1 MRADDFTTTHALPGF
16 LDGGGEMGALM
27 RDRDWTGH
35 PLGAPAGWPSL
46 LKSTLRLVLTSNHP
60 MLIWWGD
67 DLYQFYN
74 DAYRRTMDDQRHPAA
89 LGQRGAECWAEAWH
103 IIGHEI
109 DYVMAGDGATW
120 HENALVPLTRH
131 GRREDMYWTYGYSPI
146 QDEERVRGVLAVCA
160 DVSED
165 MRTRQLLKQ
174 SYVTVVESMDEGLA
188 VIRIIL
194 DGAGKPV
201 DYRFLEVNPAFERQT
216 GLVDVVGKTARH
228 LVPDLEE
235 RWFQVYGKVALTGES
250 VRFLEGSEPMN
261 RWFEVY
267 ATPVGPRDN
276 LMVAVMFRD
285 VTDRTRAEQ
294 ALRIADRR
302 KDEFLAMLAHELRN
316 PLAPI
321 SAAAE
326 MLQMPGADAAR
337 VQHASAVIG
346 RQVRHITGLID
357 DLLDVSRVTR
367 GMIPLNSGPI
377 DLRRVVADAIEQAR
391 PLVDSHGHRLTVST
405 PPVPAQVMGDAK
417 RLVQVLSNLLNN
429 AVKYTP
435 GGGDIMLRLDVGDTE
450 IKLAVIDNGIGMT
463 ADVLA
468 HAFDLFVQA
477 ERETDRSQG
486 GLGIGLALVKSL
498 VELHGGS
505 VSAHSAGL
513 GQGSR
518 FVIALPRLAE
528 PAADSTAAADDTAP
542 PPASARPP
550 ALRAMVV
557 DDNEDAAEMLAMFL
571 EIHGHQV
578 LTEDDPARVVERALA
593 FAPHVCLLD
602 IGLPGMDGYELARR
616 IRAAPGLAGVL
627 LIAVTGYG
635 DEQARQQAAAAG
647 FDHHF
652 VKPID
657 PARLVQLLET
667 VAATQD

>member
-1 MRADDFTTTHALPGF
+1 MVSNSAHGLPAF
-16 LDGGGEMGALM
+16 LDGGGEMGVLT
-27 RDRDWTGH
+27 RDHDWSGH
-35 PLGAPAGWPSL
+35 PLGPRAGWPLL
-46 LKSTLRLVLTSNHP
+46 LKSTLRLILTSNHP

-67 DLYQFYN
+67 ELYQFYN
-74 DAYRRTMDDQRHPAA
+74 DAYRRTMGADRHPAA
-89 LGQRGAECWAEAWH
+89 LGQRCRDCWAEVWH
-103 IIGHEI
+103 KVGPEI
-109 DYVMAGDGATW
+109 DHVMTGQGATW
-120 HENALVPLTRH
+120 HENALVQLTRN
-131 GRREDMYWTYGYSPI
+131 GKREDMYWTYGYSPI
-146 QDEERVRGVLAVCA
+146 QDEERVRGVLVVCA
-160 DVSED
+160 DVTED

-194 DGAGKPV
+194 DAAGRPA
-201 DYRFLEVNPAFERQT
+201 DYRFLEVNPSFERQT
-216 GLVDVVGKTARH
+216 GLVDVVGKTARQ

-235 RWFQVYGKVALTGES
+235 RWFQIYGKVALTGES
-250 VRFLEGSEPMN
+250 VRFLEGSETMN

-267 ATPVGPRDN
+267 ATPVGSKED
-276 LMVAVMFRD
+276 LMVALMFRD
-285 VTDRTRAEQ
+285 VTDRTRSEQ
-294 ALRIADRR
+294 ALRTADRR

-326 MLQMPGADAAR
+326 LLQMPGADAAR
-337 VQHASAVIG
+337 VQNASAVIG

-367 GMIPLNSGPI
+367 GMIPLNASTT
-377 DLRRVVADAIEQAR
+377 DVRRVVADAIEQVR
-391 PLVDSHGHRLTVST
+391 PLIDSHGHRLTVST
-405 PPVPAQVMGDAK
+405 PPAPALVMGDAK
-417 RLVQVLSNLLNN
+417 RLVQVLANLLSNS
-429 AVKYTP
+429 VKYTP
-435 GGGDIMLRLDVGDTE
+435 GGGDIMLRLDTGGGQVR
-450 IKLAVIDNGIGMT
+450 LAVIDNGIGMT

-498 VELHGGS
+498 VELHGGT
-505 VSAHSAGL
+505 VSAQSPGL

-518 FVIALPRLAE
+518 FTITLPQIVEE
-528 PAADSTAAADDTAP
+528 PAPVAVAGDVAASPAP
-542 PPASARPP
+542 VLPTGA

-557 DDNEDAAEMLAMFL
+557 DDNEDAADMLAMFL

-593 FAPHVCLLD
+593 FKPHVCLLD

-616 IRAAPGLAGVL
+616 LRATPGLDGVV

-635 DEQARQQAAAAG
+635 DEQAKQQATSAG

-657 PARLVQLLET
+657 PARLVAL
-667 VAATQD
+667 VATLA

>member
-1 MRADDFTTTHALPGF
+1 MQNTTAHALPGF

-27 RDRDWTGH
+27 RDHDWTGH

-60 MLIWWGD
+60 MLVWWGD
-67 DLYQFYN
+67 DLHQFYN

-89 LGQRGAECWAEAWH
+89 LGQRGADCWAEVWH
-103 IIGHEI
+103 IIGPEV
-109 DYVMAGDGATW
+109 DFVMAGDGATW
-120 HENALVPLTRH
+120 HENAPLSFTRH
-131 GRREDMYWTYGYSPI
+131 GKREDMYWTYGYSPI

-160 DVSED
+160 DVTED

-174 SYVTVVESMDEGLA
+174 SYVNVVESMDEGLA
-188 VIRIIL
+188 VIQIIL
-194 DGAGKPV
+194 NAAGKPV
-201 DYRFLEVNPAFERQT
+201 DYRFLEVNPSFERQT
-216 GLVDVVGKTARH
+216 GLVDAVGKTARQ

-235 RWFQVYGKVALTGES
+235 RWFDVYGKVALTGEA

-267 ATPVGPRDN
+267 ATPVGAKEN
-276 LMVAVMFRD
+276 LMVALMFRD
-285 VTDRTRAEQ
+285 VTDRTRSEQ
-294 ALRIADRR
+294 ALRVADRR

-326 MLQMPGADAAR
+326 MLQMPGADAQR

-367 GMIPLNSGPI
+367 GMIPLTP
-377 DLRRVVADAIEQAR
+377 DTTDMQRVVADAIEQVR
-391 PLVDSHGHRLTVST
+391 PLVESHGHRLTVST
-405 PPVPAQVMGDAK
+405 PPGPALVTGDAK
-417 RLVQVLSNLLNN
+417 RLVQVLANLLNN

-435 GGGDIMLRLDVGDTE
+435 GGGDIMLRLDVGADQVT
-450 IKLAVIDNGIGMT
+450 LAVIDNGIGMT

-498 VELHGGS
+498 VELHGGT
-505 VSAHSAGL
+505 VSAHSDGL

-518 FVIALPRLAE
+518 FTVCLPQSVQA
-528 PAADSTAAADDTAP
+528 PAAAGGVAP
-542 PPASARPP
+542 PLAAGAP

-557 DDNEDAAEMLAMFL
+557 DDNLDAAEMLAMFL
-571 EIHGHQV
+571 DIHGHEV
-578 LTEDDPARVVERALA
+578 LCEDEPLRVVAKALE
-593 FAPHVCLLD
+593 FQPHVCLLD

-616 IRAAPGLAGVL
+616 IRATPALDDVT

-635 DEQARQQAAAAG
+635 DEQARRQAVAAG

-657 PARLVQLLET
+657 PAQLVALL
-667 VAATQD
+667 ATLAPS

>member
-1 MRADDFTTTHALPGF
+1 MVSNSAHGLPAF
-16 LDGGGEMGALM
+16 LDGGGEMGVLT
-27 RDRDWTGH
+27 RDHDWSGH
-35 PLGAPAGWPSL
+35 PLGPPAGWPSL
-46 LKSTLRLVLTSNHP
+46 LKSTLRLILTSNHP

-67 DLYQFYN
+67 ELYQFYN
-74 DAYRRTMDDQRHPAA
+74 DAYRRTMGADRHPAA
-89 LGQRGAECWAEAWH
+89 LGQRCRDCWSEVWH
-103 IIGHEI
+103 TIAPEI
-109 DYVMAGDGATW
+109 DHVMTGQGATW
-120 HENALVPLTRH
+120 HENALIQLIRN
-131 GRREDMYWTYGYSPI
+131 GKREDMYWTYGYSPI
-146 QDEERVRGVLAVCA
+146 QDEERVRGVLVVCA
-160 DVSED
+160 DVTED

-194 DGAGKPV
+194 DAAGRPV
-201 DYRFLEVNPAFERQT
+201 DYRFLEVNPSFERQT
-216 GLVDVVGKTARH
+216 GLVDVVGKTARQ

-235 RWFQVYGKVALTGES
+235 RWFQIYGKVALTGES
-250 VRFLEGSEPMN
+250 VRFLEGSETMN

-267 ATPVGPRDN
+267 ATPVGSKED
-276 LMVAVMFRD
+276 LMVALMFRD
-285 VTDRTRAEQ
+285 VTDRTRSEQ
-294 ALRIADRR
+294 ALRTADRR

-326 MLQMPGADAAR
+326 LLQMPGADAAR
-337 VQHASAVIG
+337 VQNASAVIG

-367 GMIPLNSGPI
+367 GMIPLNASAT
-377 DLRRVVADAIEQAR
+377 DVRRVVADAIEQVR
-391 PLVDSHGHRLTVST
+391 PLIDSHGHRLTVST
-405 PPVPAQVMGDAK
+405 PPAPALVMGDAK
-417 RLVQVLSNLLNN
+417 RLVQVLANLLSNS
-429 AVKYTP
+429 VKYTP
-435 GGGDIMLRLDVGDTE
+435 GGGDIMLRLDTGGGQVR
-450 IKLAVIDNGIGMT
+450 LAVIDNGIGMT

-498 VELHGGS
+498 VELHGGTVAAQS
-505 VSAHSAGL
+505 PGL

-518 FVIALPRLAE
+518 FTITLPQIVEE
-528 PAADSTAAADDTAP
+528 PAPVAVAGDVAASPAP
-542 PPASARPP
+542 VLPTSA

-557 DDNEDAAEMLAMFL
+557 DDNEDAADMLAMFL

-593 FAPHVCLLD
+593 FKPHVCLLD

-616 IRAAPGLAGVL
+616 LRATPGLDGVV

-635 DEQARQQAAAAG
+635 DEQAKQQATTAG

-657 PARLVQLLET
+657 PASLVAL
-667 VAATQD
+667 VATLA

>member
-1 MRADDFTTTHALPGF
+1 
-16 LDGGGEMGALM
+16 
-27 RDRDWTGH
+27 
-35 PLGAPAGWPSL
+35 
-46 LKSTLRLVLTSNHP
+46 
-60 MLIWWGD
+60 
-67 DLYQFYN
+67 
-74 DAYRRTMDDQRHPAA
+74 
-89 LGQRGAECWAEAWH
+89 
-103 IIGHEI
+103 
-109 DYVMAGDGATW
+109 
-120 HENALVPLTRH
+120 
-131 GRREDMYWTYGYSPI
+131 MYWTYGYSPI
-146 QDEERVRGVLAVCA
+146 QDEERVRGVLVVCA
-160 DVSED
+160 DVTED

-194 DGAGKPV
+194 DDAGRPA
-201 DYRFLEVNPAFERQT
+201 DYRFLEVNPSFERQT
-216 GLVDVVGKTARH
+216 GLVDVVGKTARQ

-235 RWFQVYGKVALTGES
+235 RWFQIYGKVALTGES

-267 ATPVGPRDN
+267 ATPVGSKED
-276 LMVAVMFRD
+276 LMVALMFRD
-285 VTDRTRAEQ
+285 VTDRTRSEQ
-294 ALRIADRR
+294 ALRTADRR

-326 MLQMPGADAAR
+326 LLQMPGADAAR
-337 VQHASAVIG
+337 VQNASAVIA

-367 GMIPLNSGPI
+367 GMIPLNASAT
-377 DLRRVVADAIEQAR
+377 DVRRVVADAIEQVR
-391 PLVDSHGHRLTVST
+391 PLIDSHGHRLTVST
-405 PPVPAQVMGDAK
+405 PPAQALVMGDAK
-417 RLVQVLSNLLNN
+417 RLVQVLANLLSNS
-429 AVKYTP
+429 VKYTP
-435 GGGDIMLRLDVGDTE
+435 GGGDIMLRLDTGGGQVR
-450 IKLAVIDNGIGMT
+450 LAVIDNGIGMT

-498 VELHGGS
+498 VELHGGTVAAQS
-505 VSAHSAGL
+505 PGL

-518 FVIALPRLAE
+518 FTITLPQIVEE
-528 PAADSTAAADDTAP
+528 PAPVAVAGDVAASPAP
-542 PPASARPP
+542 VLTTSA

-557 DDNEDAAEMLAMFL
+557 DDNEDAADMLAMFL

-593 FAPHVCLLD
+593 FKPHVCLLD

-616 IRAAPGLAGVL
+616 LRATPGLDGVV

-635 DEQARQQAAAAG
+635 DEQARQQATIAG

-657 PARLVQLLET
+657 PASLVAL
-667 VAATQD
+667 VATLA